1 MSKSWVDDLVLE
13 SIDKL
18 KRDGSAGDSLQFS
31 VATFNIL
38 AEAYCSKRSHQHLP
52 PTYEDVAFKP
62 SKRKKLLRE
71 TLTKLSSMF
80 DLICLQ
86 ELDEL
91 LLNDVVGHMS
101 DLGYGWVWCKRG
113 GSPVASNDVNEELI
127 IQINQNL
134 KVRNSKPD
142 GCGTFYLKSKWF
154 VRSLDVVHFDDLADE
169 HRKAT
174 GSTNLYPIDNM
185 LPKKRGMHSL
195 SGIVSS
201 YKRTNSA
208 LIVELELLGNQST
221 KNVVLVNTHL
231 YWHPGYEYVKLSQT
245 HYLMLRVQ
253 EFINNKR
260 QRDCIP
266 LVCGDMNSKVDSA
279 VYKYFVEGKMDAR
292 LVAPWSFHYDE
303 LDEQEELAKH
313 MSELSMEA
321 DQDPVVLM
329 EDNDRQKVQRI
340 DGNSS
345 NQDNNSI
352 PPATSQVMPKSNVH
366 SVSHKSSN
374 NPSEVKYLL
383 DVTLNKFTR
392 WLRILGQDA
401 ALETADEERLR
412 TIDANMYVYIVYSTV
427 MG

>member
-18 KRDGSAGDSLQFS
+18 ERDGSGDTLTFS

-52 PTYEDVAFKP
+52 PTYADVSFKP

-71 TLTKLSSMF
+71 TLTKISSMF

-113 GSPVASNDVNEELI
+113 GSPVASKDVNEELI
-127 IQINQNL
+127 SQINRSL

-169 HRKAT
+169 HRKSTGAT
-174 GSTNLYPIDNM
+174 NGHPMDNRIQR
-185 LPKKRGMHSL
+185 KRGIHSL

-245 HYLMLRVQ
+245 HYLMLRVK
-253 EFINNKR
+253 EFMSNSI

-266 LVCGDMNSKVDSA
+266 LVCGDMNSKVNSA

-303 LDEQEELAKH
+303 LEEQEELAKH

-321 DQDPVVLM
+321 DQDPVVII
-329 EDNDRQKVQRI
+329 ENNDRQEVQRI
-340 DGNSS
+340 DGNKT
-345 NQDNNSI
+345 NHDRNSI
-352 PPATSQVMPKSNVH
+352 PPAAMSHVMSKTNYS
-366 SVSHKSSN
+366 SHKSNN

-401 ALETADEERLR
+401 ALETAEEERLR
-412 TIDANMYVYIVYSTV
+412 TIDANMYV
-427 MG
+427 